1 MKLSAQLYPE
11 LEKERILK
19 WMIALSFG
27 LHVVLFASILF
38 LPGLQPSREPF
49 TPAYTVDLVSMAG
62 FKGEL
67 PGPKASAEKPIKTIV
82 PLTKAR
88 KIAVASAP
96 EPAVVDKP
104 EAIPILKPKDVSK
117 AKVKPAP
124 AIDNV
129 DDAVE
134 KLQKEKEARAKVEK
148 QTVEKQKAEKQTVS
162 REKEL
167 QKALQDISAKVQSRT
182 EAVVDEGAEQG
193 AEQGEEGNG
202 GLGTAD
208 VGLRLQIY
216 KTNIWN
222 KVRSNWS
229 YPDIMSGGFGP
240 EALVMVKVQRD
251 GSIVGF
257 RLVKPS
263 GDQLFDQSVL
273 RAVQHSNPFPPF
285 PDGYVK
291 SYEEIELRFSL
302 ADLRRG

>member
-19 WMIALSFG
+19 WMIAVSFG

-38 LPGLQPSREPF
+38 LPGLQPKREPF
-49 TPAYTVDLVSMAG
+49 SPVYTVDLVSIAG
-62 FKGEL
+62 FKDNL
-67 PGPKASAEKPIKTIV
+67 PGPTASAEKPIKTIV

-88 KIAVASAP
+88 KIAIAAAP
-96 EPAVVDKP
+96 EPAVVDKQEP
-104 EAIPILKPKDVSK
+104 IPILKPKDVKK
-117 AKVKPAP
+117 AKAKSAP
-124 AIDNV
+124 ATENV
-129 DDAVE
+129 DDAVD
-134 KLQKEKEARAKVEK
+134 KLQKAKEARVKTEK
-148 QTVEKQKAEKQTVS
+148 MIVS

-167 QKALQDISAKVQSRT
+167 NKALQDISAKVQSRT
-182 EAVVDEGAEQG
+182 EAAIDEGTGEGGG
-193 AEQGEEGNG
+193 ASGS
-202 GLGTAD
+202 AD

-222 KVRSNWS
+222 KVRGNWS
-229 YPDIMSGGFGP
+229 YPDIMSGGYAL
-240 EALVMVKVQRD
+240 EALVTVKVQKD
-251 GSIVGF
+251 GNVVGF
-257 RLVKPS
+257 RLVKSS
-263 GDQLFDQSVL
+263 GNQLFDQSVL